1 MMNRTL
7 ARSLFALPL
16 LLGVHEASAQ
26 STLRVHVSDAVS
38 GVAPKAVKVK
48 VVDSGGEHLG
58 VTDEHGAV
66 DFTGLFPASAPE
78 SVPFP
83 SLVLETSAHG
93 YLPLRKEIHVGPEGW
108 QAQLALVPRK
118 SGHTTPV
125 IRAAEGGKFTLP
137 NIGLLCVEPGALEQD
152 ARLQLSV
159 IPSAAMSSSMV
170 EGQLQYEVSCLALDS
185 NGYPQRGTL
194 SLVPGGVTLSVTLP
208 RWGDPVEE
216 LTSETWS
223 TSSFDESWQ
232 LLATTPVHPVERG
245 AEVAVVIPLVEGFNL
260 LERDYRTAPT
270 AGGCEWGP
278 WKVQVALV
286 GTTAMLGGQGQ
297 SVFRGRYTE
306 HDCIAVGEGQ
316 ERFTSWDVG
325 NEVEQET
332 SLSADALLASVSEK
346 VGVQVSGSYD
356 AGKVKSTTTAKER
369 CSKSGQLI
377 HGDSSLTHPW
387 SCVSGE
393 MEMTQS
399 LSSYQVWASR
409 TCVQADGSTSSE
421 SVPAGV
427 MELPGPIVNVWDV
440 SIDETCGECAT
451 YSSQELPP
459 DLPR

>member
-7 ARSLFALPL
+7 ASSFLVLPL
-16 LLGVHEASAQ
+16 LLGVHDASAQ
-26 STLRVHVSDAVS
+26 ISLRVLVSDAVS
-38 GVAPKAVKVK
+38 GVAPKAVKVN
-48 VVDSGGEHLG
+48 VVDSVGEHLG

-83 SLVLETSAHG
+83 SLMLEASAHG
-93 YLPLRKEIHVGPEGW
+93 YLPLRREIHVGPEGW
-108 QAQLALVPRK
+108 QVQLALVPRK
-118 SGHTTPV
+118 SGYTTPV

-152 ARLQLSV
+152 ARLRLSV

-194 SLVPGGVTLSVTLP
+194 SLIPGGVTLAVALP

-223 TSSFDESWQ
+223 TYSFDESWQ
-232 LLATTPVHPVERG
+232 LLATTPVHPVDRR

-260 LERDYRTAPT
+260 LERDYITAPT

-286 GTTAMLGGQGQ
+286 GTTAILGGQGQ
-297 SVFRGRYTE
+297 SVICGRYTE

-316 ERFTSWDVG
+316 ERFTYWAGG
-325 NEVEQET
+325 NEFEQET
-332 SLSADALLASVSEK
+332 SLSAEALLASVSEK
-346 VGVQVSGSYD
+346 VGVKLSGSYGT
-356 AGKVKSTTTAKER
+356 GKVKSTTTAKER

-377 HGDSSLTHPW
+377 HGGSSLTHPW
-387 SCVSGE
+387 SCISGE
-393 MEMTQS
+393 MQMTWS

-421 SVPAGV
+421 SVSAGV
-427 MELPGPIVNVWDV
+427 IELPGPIVNVWDV
-440 SIDETCGECAT
+440 SIDETCEVCAT
-451 YSSQELPP
+451 NPPPQLPFP
-459 DLPR
+459 LPR